1 MITVRQ
7 LTKDDIGSF
16 RRVRLLGLQESPT
29 AFGASYAQEEK
40 MPVEEM
46 ATRIAGT
53 ADRWVLGAFKEDE
66 LTGVIGFV
74 RDGGD
79 KSRHKGFIWGMYVAP
94 EFRGMGFGRALFEAT
109 LVRIDSLPGFRSVRL
124 SVVTSNRG
132 ALRLYEKFGFVRYG
146 EEVEALCVNG
156 VFHSEFHMVRRIKTE
171 FNPEG
176 CVTRSRNMTLVE
188 RARE

>member
-7 LTKDDIGSF
+7 LTKDDIGNF

-46 ATRIAGT
+46 ATRITGT

-66 LTGVIGFV
+66 LAGVIGFV

-79 KSRHKGFIWGMYVAP
+79 KFRHKGSIWGMYVVP
-94 EFRGMGFGRALFEAT
+94 KFRRKGIGQALFEEALT
-109 LVRIDSLPGFRSVRL
+109 RIDALPGFRGVRL
-124 SVVTSNRG
+124 SVVTSNHG
-132 ALRLYEKFGFVRYG
+132 ALCLYEKFGFVRYG
-146 EEVEALCVNG
+146 EEAEAVCVNG
-156 VFHSEFHMVRRIKTE
+156 VFHSDFHMVRRTKTE
-171 FNPEG
+171 PNQTAQRTGP
-176 CVTRSRNMTLVE
+176 S
-188 RARE
+188 ARR